1 MYFEDKIVEILQG
14 EFQPQKK
21 RTCFIRKAKPA
32 TPQPIGFSEFQLW
45 LYRNN
50 CQELLEDSE
59 FMQSMLVL
67 NGSSFQE
74 KSSDCLNLY
83 AKSIVEQEKKHQT
96 TSQKLSKISSLLS
109 NTQIFSNN
117 MNVASVVHDEEEA
130 ESVQFDIY
138 IDSVT
143 GLGRSQ
149 NKYHLELGYKD
160 ESAFSNNKRAEN
172 GMINFEGEHMSYGFS
187 NKEGSVFLHLCE
199 VFVQDGKTYK
209 KVVARGSLDL
219 FSHAK
224 LASNKKEL
232 LQLQENGEYDTILL
246 KRSDEEAGIKALTNF
261 EDSIVEVK
269 ILVIPQ
275 NDSTEKD
282 LESYY
287 FNIMKWREEYL
298 GQVLNALKRKAQ
310 QIEDRLNL
318 MLAPFHGKLFFYG
331 GHLISESNNETQ
343 DTTMML

>member
-21 RTCFIRKAKPA
+21 RTCFIRKSKPA

-45 LYRNN
+45 LYQNN
-50 CQELLEDSE
+50 CQDLLEDSE

-67 NGSSFQE
+67 NGSSSQE
-74 KSSDCLNLY
+74 KSSDILNLY

-96 TSQKLSKISSLLS
+96 TAQKISKISSLLS
-109 NTQIFSNN
+109 NTQIYSND
-117 MNVASVVHDEEEA
+117 MNVASGVRDEEEA

-138 IDSVT
+138 VDSVT

-149 NKYHLELGYKD
+149 NKYHLELGYRD
-160 ESAFSNNKRAEN
+160 ESAFSNNKKAEN
-172 GMINFEGEHMSYGFS
+172 GMINFEGEHMSYNFS

-199 VFVQDGKTYK
+199 VFVQDGKAYK
-209 KVVARGSLDL
+209 RVVARGSLDL

-224 LASNKKEL
+224 LASSKKEIL
-232 LQLQENGEYDTILL
+232 ELQQNDEYDTILL
-246 KRSDEEAGIKALTNF
+246 KRSDEGLGIKALTSM
-261 EDSIVEVK
+261 EDSIIEVK

-298 GQVLNALKRKAQ
+298 EQVLKALKGKIQ
-310 QIEDRLNL
+310 LIEDRLNL
-318 MLAPFHGKLFFYG
+318 IP
-331 GHLISESNNETQ
+331 
-343 DTTMML
+343 